1 MSIPK
6 MQTNTFSR
14 NMKNTCAFFIF
25 GLAKKHFDIF
35 IIALYKAP
43 MYGMYCGII
52 EIYVVG
58 QILVGRGQSLINEN
72 WNSRPA
78 SQYAVRL
85 KLAGS
90 DTHYTDYY
98 VDQPK
103 TKKQ

>member
-25 GLAKKHFDIF
+25 GLAKKHLDIF
-35 IIALYKAP
+35 IIALYKAA

-58 QILVGRGQSLINEN
+58 QILVER
-72 WNSRPA
+72 
-78 SQYAVRL
+78 
-85 KLAGS
+85 
-90 DTHYTDYY
+90 
-98 VDQPK
+98 
-103 TKKQ
+103 TKFN